1 MEVGGGGGPIL
12 RHPWPDSR
20 AGILENLAWPGPIG
34 LTFLYALKF
43 GLVPIFWPQF
53 LKDFYL
59 PVSFRLLSYLHYI
72 LNITLDGFYI
82 VSYSN
87 SSIET
92 YRYITAGMSE

>member
-1 MEVGGGGGPIL
+1 M
-12 RHPWPDSR
+12 
-20 AGILENLAWPGPIG
+20 AWPHWPG
-34 LTFLYALKF
+34 LSLGLKICLGTQFLAS
-43 GLVPIFWPQF
+43 I

-59 PVSFRLLSYLHYI
+59 PVSFRLLSYVHYI

-87 SSIET
+87 SSIKT